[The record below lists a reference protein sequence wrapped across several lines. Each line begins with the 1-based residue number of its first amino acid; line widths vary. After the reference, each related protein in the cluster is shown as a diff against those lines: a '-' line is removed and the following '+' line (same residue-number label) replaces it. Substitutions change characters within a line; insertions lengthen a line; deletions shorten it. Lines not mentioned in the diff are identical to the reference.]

1 VNFFESAHAHEVK
14 LRKEV
19 GDAVSATIQEQRM
32 FLEEK
37 EEISRE
43 LERTTRSISLLE
55 NCAHEINSKLD
66 EATNELSLIQASSS
80 NLQHE
85 KQEIRRQ
92 KMEALHWLER
102 WKSCGHV
109 GADHC
114 IIGFSEEFPEL
125 AEFSLSD
132 LQNATCNFSES
143 FKAMEG
149 GYGSIYKGEML
160 GRTVAIRKLHSH
172 NMQGS
177 AEFHQEVSSPSL
189 SALRYLSFRA

>member
-1 VNFFESAHAHEVK
+1 MNLFESAHAHEAK

-19 GDAVSATIQEQRM
+19 EDAVSATIKEQRM
-32 FLEEK
+32 LLEEK
-37 EEISRE
+37 EEIASE
-43 LERTTRSISLLE
+43 LERTTRSISLLG
-55 NCAHEINSKLD
+55 NCAHEINSKCD
-66 EATNELSLIQASSS
+66 EAAKELSLIQASFSS
-80 NLQHE
+80 LQNE

-114 IIGFSEEFPEL
+114 DGIIGFAEEFPEL
-125 AEFSLSD
+125 AEFPLSD

-177 AEFHQEVSSPSL
+177 TEFQQEVSFPITAFL
-189 SALRYLSFRA
+189 L